1 MRGRGEGF
9 EGERGIEVSERM
21 ERESLREGE
30 VEGRRSRVGGGG
42 KERERR
48 MRRLKICSNSFSNPV
63 CRLRTGSVHY

>member
-42 KERERR
+42 GGKREKE
-48 MRRLKICSNSFSNPV
+48 
-63 CRLRTGSVHY
+63 G